1 MEIHSH
7 IRILVENGKRAV
19 MDLRRFPRT
28 FWAAN
33 TIELFERLAYYGMNI
48 ILAIYLTRRVGYST
62 QLAVSITGFF
72 ISSLYLLPIPTGA
85 ISDKI
90 GFRNGLFIAFSLLA
104 LGYGVL
110 GFFPSKLTV
119 IFALALIAV
128 GGAFVKPVISGTV
141 KKTSPGDLSKIGFS
155 IFYMVVNI
163 GGFTGKIVAKLL
175 RQDLGRWLST
185 SGYTALRDWV
195 AVNVPPFRVTDDIIA
210 RAAEQTPPMPPEVFL
225 DMLKWQGFGMQVIC
239 LFSMAMAVVALLFV
253 ALMYKE
259 PDRTGEPVRS
269 ARETFVDMF
278 KVLADWKFMTFI
290 VIFAGFDLMFWQL
303 YLSVPLYITRHISE
317 TAPMALIVA
326 INPGMIICFQMPVAW
341 AVRRMK
347 PISTMA
353 LGMAIS
359 TGAML
364 LLGFMPTLAGVCI
377 SIAVFAIGEMTF
389 APRFLDYVSSMAPS
403 GKVGLYLG
411 YSYMRSF
418 FANMI
423 GGPLSGLLVA
433 RYIPETGQRE
443 PFKMWFVFAGIG
455 IAALAALFVYNR
467 FVGEQ
472 EEAK

>member
-1 MEIHSH
+1 M
-7 IRILVENGKRAV
+7 N
-19 MDLRRFPRT
+19 LRRFPRT

-48 ILAIYLTRRVGYST
+48 VLAIYLTRRVGYST
-62 QLAVSITGFF
+62 ELAVSITGFF

-90 GFRNGLFIAFSLLA
+90 GFRNGLFVAFTLLA

-110 GFFPSKLTV
+110 GLFPSKATV
-119 IFALALIAV
+119 ILALALIAV

-141 KKTSPGDLSKIGFS
+141 KKTSPEGLSKIGFS

-185 SGYTALRDWV
+185 SGYTVLRDWV
-195 AVNVPPFRVTDDIIA
+195 AANVPPFRVTDDIIT
-210 RAAEQTPPMPPEVFL
+210 RAAEQTPPMAPEAFL

-239 LFSMAMAVVALLFV
+239 LFSMTMAIVAIVFV

-259 PDRTGEPVRS
+259 PDRTGEPVIS
-269 ARETFVDMF
+269 VKQTFVDMV
-278 KVLADWKFMTFI
+278 KVLADWKFMAFI
-290 VIFAGFDLMFWQL
+290 AIFTGFDLMFWQL

-317 TAPMALIVA
+317 TAPMAFIVA
-326 INPGMIICFQMPVAW
+326 INPGMIILFQMPVAW
-341 AVRRMK
+341 AVRKMK

-353 LGMAIS
+353 LGMAVS
-359 TGAML
+359 TVAML
-364 LLGFMPTLAGVCI
+364 MLGLMPTLAGACI
-377 SIAVFAIGEMTF
+377 AIGIFALGEMTF
-389 APRFLDYVSSMAPS
+389 APRFLDYVAGMAPS

-418 FANMI
+418 FANII

-433 RYIPETGQRE
+433 RYIPETGHRE
-443 PFKMWFVFAGIG
+443 PYKMWFIFAIIG
-455 IAALAALFVYNR
+455 VAALIALFMYNK
-467 FVGEQ
+467 FVGER
-472 EEAK
+472 EETT